1 MYQED
6 YDSRTLSGRPSELHG
21 LQMKIADKYN
31 VHEITR
37 RLQLDGPELS
47 NLKDK
52 SDMKK
57 YQYSFELEHRV
68 LQRINM
74 SSLMESSS

>member
-47 NLKDK
+47 NLRDR
-52 SDMKK
+52 SDMTK
-57 YQYSFELEHRV
+57 YQYSFELERRV
-68 LQRINM
+68 LQRIDVNN
-74 SSLMESSS
+74 LMQSAS